1 MEIHDL
7 QYKSAYVMTKLNLDS
22 TIFNFSK
29 LEIGKMNLYY
39 DEHLDIKSYEKEASS
54 IYLLGYCYDIR
65 DGLKQEEN
73 ILKELLNSSKL
84 HDDLDY
90 IGGRY
95 ILILNTGEN
104 QFIYSDPLQVK
115 PLVYHAESE
124 SLASHDTLLNYILT
138 EHNYEITKPSG
149 YKNNSLDY
157 TQFVEIKKYNPS
169 LYTDF
174 KNFEFIRFYPRT
186 QLETR
191 NVEDVFTEMKPYLD
205 EVIKYLRSLNQ
216 TIFVTVTGGI
226 DSRVSASL
234 TRDFSNQLE
243 YLTYTKKR
251 ETLDTPLKK
260 LVYRNDEAITA
271 EMKKY
276 LGWNHTIIDL
286 DDYKPSQSEVN
297 TYLKKFNSRHAYSLI
312 NYYRDHKK
320 YYKALHI
327 KSTAFGMGK
336 ADFSK
341 ELDNKEDTHEFYEKC
356 LYGLPRGFKQQPDYN
371 EKIKDFFS
379 RNLMHEG
386 YPMGRHFYDLFYLE
400 SRMGNWHSSLTL
412 ETDPETDEFILINTR
427 KFIDLIMSP
436 SIDDRRQHK
445 LYKTIINHYW
455 PVLLKFD
462 INKLPKNDKYQL
474 YDATKVELQ
483 EIAVLGLNKVSI
495 EKEGNGVIVKPKTK
509 QIYDFEMYTFAITSK
524 TDDNKKIRITSFYKN
539 IKAKD
544 KIKVLIKQAMFVET
558 YDILELNNGIE
569 VDISSGNATISIYY
583 SYNFDKQSWVNAGR
597 LKVEE
602 I

>member
-7 QYKSAYVMTKLNLDS
+7 QYKSAYIMTKLNLDN
-22 TIFNFSK
+22 TIFNFNK
-29 LEIGKMNLYY
+29 LEIGNMNLYY
-39 DEHLDIKSYEKEASS
+39 DEHLDIKFYEKEDSS

-73 ILKELLNSSKL
+73 ILKELLNSNNF
-84 HDDLDY
+84 HDDLDF

-95 ILILNTGEN
+95 ILILNTYLN

-115 PLVYHAESE
+115 PLVYHVESE
-124 SLASHDTLLNYILT
+124 SLSSHDTLLNYVLK

-157 TQFVEIKKYNPS
+157 TQFAEIKKYNPS

-174 KNFEFIRFYPRT
+174 KNFDFIRFYPRT

-191 NVEDVFTEMKPYLD
+191 NVEDVFNEMKPYLD
-205 EVIKYLRSLNQ
+205 EVIKYLRSLSQ

-226 DSRVSASL
+226 DSRVSTSL

-251 ETLDTPLKK
+251 ETLDTDLKK
-260 LVYRNDEAITA
+260 LVYRNDQAITA

-286 DDYKPSQSEVN
+286 DDYKPSKSEVS

-356 LYGLPRGFKQQPDYN
+356 LYGFPRGFKQQPNYN
-371 EKIKDFFS
+371 EKIKDFFN
-379 RNLMHEG
+379 RNLMNEG

-445 LYKTIINHYW
+445 LYKTIINYYW
-455 PVLLKFD
+455 PVLLKFN
-462 INKLPKNDKYQL
+462 INKLPKNDKYHL

-483 EIAVLGLNKVSI
+483 RISVLGLNKVSI
-495 EKEGNGVIVKPKTK
+495 EKEANSVLVKPKTK

-524 TDDNKKIRITSFYKN
+524 TNDNKKVRITSFYKN
-539 IKAKD
+539 VKAKD
-544 KIKVLIKQAMFVET
+544 KIKVLIKQAMSVET

>member
-1 MEIHDL
+1 
-7 QYKSAYVMTKLNLDS
+7 
-22 TIFNFSK
+22 
-29 LEIGKMNLYY
+29 
-39 DEHLDIKSYEKEASS
+39 
-54 IYLLGYCYDIR
+54 
-65 DGLKQEEN
+65 
-73 ILKELLNSSKL
+73 
-84 HDDLDY
+84 
-90 IGGRY
+90 
-95 ILILNTGEN
+95 
-104 QFIYSDPLQVK
+104 
-115 PLVYHAESE
+115 
-124 SLASHDTLLNYILT
+124 
-138 EHNYEITKPSG
+138 
-149 YKNNSLDY
+149 
-157 TQFVEIKKYNPS
+157 
-169 LYTDF
+169 
-174 KNFEFIRFYPRT
+174 
-186 QLETR
+186 
-191 NVEDVFTEMKPYLD
+191 
-205 EVIKYLRSLNQ
+205 
-216 TIFVTVTGGI
+216 
-226 DSRVSASL
+226 
-234 TRDFSNQLE
+234 
-243 YLTYTKKR
+243 
-251 ETLDTPLKK
+251 
-260 LVYRNDEAITA
+260 
-271 EMKKY
+271 
-276 LGWNHTIIDL
+276 
-286 DDYKPSQSEVN
+286 
-297 TYLKKFNSRHAYSLI
+297 KFNSRHAYSLI

-400 SRMGNWHSSLTL
+400 SRMENWHSSLTL

-544 KIKVLIKQAMFVET
+544 KIKVLIKQA
-558 YDILELNNGIE
+558 
-569 VDISSGNATISIYY
+569 
-583 SYNFDKQSWVNAGR
+583 
-597 LKVEE
+597 
-602 I
+602 

>member
-7 QYKSAYVMTKLNLDS
+7 EFKSAYIITKLNLDT
-22 TIFNFSK
+22 TISNFNK
-29 LEIGKMNLYY
+29 LEIGMMNLYY
-39 DEHLDIKSYEKEASS
+39 DDHLDIKSHEEDTTS
-54 IYLLGYCYDIR
+54 IHLLGYCYDIR
-65 DGLKQEEN
+65 DGLKQEDT
-73 ILKELLNSSKL
+73 ILNDLLNSTRL

-95 ILILNTGEN
+95 ILIINTGDN
-104 QFIYSDPLQVK
+104 QYIYSDPLQVK
-115 PLVYHAESE
+115 PLVYHVESE
-124 SLASHDTLLNYILT
+124 SLASHDTLLSYILA
-138 EHNYEITKPSG
+138 EHKYEITKPSG

-157 TQFVEIKKYNPS
+157 TQFDEINKYNPS

-191 NVEDVFTEMKPYLD
+191 SVDDVFKEMKPYLD
-205 EVIKYLRSLNQ
+205 EVIKYLRNLKQ
-216 TIFVTVTGGI
+216 TIFVTVTGGV
-226 DSRVSASL
+226 DSRVSTSL
-234 TRDFSNQLE
+234 TRDFSNEVE

-251 ETLDTPLKK
+251 ETLDTDLKK
-260 LVYRNDEAITA
+260 LVYRNDQAITA

-286 DDYKPSQSEVN
+286 DDYKPSKSEVD

-320 YYKALHI
+320 YYKALHV

-341 ELDNKEDTHEFYEKC
+341 ELDIKEDTHEFYEKC
-356 LYGLPRGFKQQPDYN
+356 IYGLPRGFKQQQDYN
-371 EKIKDFFS
+371 EKLMDFFN
-379 RNLMHEG
+379 RNLMSEG

-427 KFIDLIMSP
+427 KFIDLIMTP
-436 SIDDRRQHK
+436 SIDDRRNHQ
-445 LYKTIINHYW
+445 LYKRIINHYW

-462 INKLPKNDKYQL
+462 INKLPNSNKKSL
-474 YDATKVELQ
+474 YDDCKMDLN
-483 EIAVLGLNKVSI
+483 EISIIGLNKVSLV
-495 EKEGNGVIVKPKTK
+495 KENNSIVIKPKTK
-509 QIYDFEMYTFAITSK
+509 QIYEFDMYTFSVLNNTGK
-524 TDDNKKIRITSFYKN
+524 GKKIRLTSFYKN
-539 IKAKD
+539 IKAKN
-544 KIKVLIKQAMFVET
+544 KIRVMIKQKMSVKT
-558 YDILELNNGIE
+558 YDILDLNDGFD
-569 VDISSGNATISIYY
+569 VDLSIGNVTVSVYY
-583 SYNFDKQSWVNAGR
+583 SYNFDKISWINAGR
-597 LKVEE
+597 IKVEE

>member
-7 QYKSAYVMTKLNLDS
+7 EFKSAYIMTKLNLDN
-22 TIFNFSK
+22 TISNFNK
-29 LEIGKMNLYY
+29 LEIGMMNLYY
-39 DEHLDIKSYEKEASS
+39 DNHLDIKSQKEDTTS

-65 DGLKQEEN
+65 DGLKQEDT
-73 ILKELLNSSKL
+73 ILRDLLNSNSI
-84 HDDLDY
+84 HDELDY

-95 ILILNTGEN
+95 IIIINKGDN
-104 QFIYSDPLQVK
+104 QYIYSDPLQVK
-115 PLVYHAESE
+115 PLVYHVESE
-124 SLASHDTLLNYILT
+124 SLASHDTLLSYILS

-157 TQFVEIKKYNPS
+157 TQFDEIKKYNPS

-174 KNFEFIRFYPRT
+174 KNFKFIRFYPRT

-191 NVEDVFTEMKPYLD
+191 SVNDVFNEMKPYLD
-205 EVIKYLRSLNQ
+205 EVIKYLRNLKQ

-226 DSRVSASL
+226 DSRVSTSL
-234 TRDFSNQLE
+234 TRDFSNEVE

-251 ETLDTPLKK
+251 ETLDTDLKK

-286 DDYKPSQSEVN
+286 DDYKPSKSEVD

-356 LYGLPRGFKQQPDYN
+356 IYGLPRGFKQQPDYN
-371 EKIKDFFS
+371 EKIKDFFI
-379 RNLMHEG
+379 RNKMYEG
-386 YPMGRHFYDLFYLE
+386 YPMGRHYYDLFYLE
-400 SRMGNWHSSLTL
+400 SRMGNWHSNLTL

-445 LYKTIINHYW
+445 LYKTIINYYW
-455 PVLLKFD
+455 PVLLNFD
-462 INKLPKNDKYQL
+462 INKLPKNNNMGL
-474 YDATKVELQ
+474 YDESKMEFQ
-483 EIAVLGLNKVSI
+483 EITVLGLNKVSI
-495 EKEGNGVIVKPKTK
+495 NKDSSSVIVKPKTR
-509 QIYDFEMYTFAITSK
+509 QIYDFEMYNFAIINK
-524 TDDNKKIRITSFYKN
+524 TNSSKKIKITSFYKN
-539 IKAKD
+539 NRAKN
-544 KIKVLIKQAMFVET
+544 KIRVMIKQGMAIET
-558 YDILELNNGIE
+558 YDILDLNSGIE
-569 VDISSGNATISIYY
+569 IDISSDNVTISIYY
-583 SYNFDKQSWVNAGR
+583 SYNFDKQSWINAGR